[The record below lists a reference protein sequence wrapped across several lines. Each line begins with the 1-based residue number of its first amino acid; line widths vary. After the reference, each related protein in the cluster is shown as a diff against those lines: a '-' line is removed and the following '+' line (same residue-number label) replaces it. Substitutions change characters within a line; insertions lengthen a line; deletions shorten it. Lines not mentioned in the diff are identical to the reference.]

1 MRGWGAADDFQEQ
14 IQATVD
20 ERVDEA
26 RAQLLGEGSED
37 CEDCGRPIP
46 PARREAMPSATRCV
60 VCQSHYE

>member
-26 RAQLLGEGSED
+26 RSQLSGEGSED
-37 CEDCGRPIP
+37 CEDCGRSIP
-46 PARREAMPSATRCV
+46 LARRKAMPSATRCIH
-60 VCQSHYE
+60 CQDQYE